1 MPGMS
6 EIIVLL
12 RKCRI
17 GLVFGFLAPPTG
29 LRTIS
34 CVSFGASTF
43 AGDGFDVVEEIFA
56 LDFGEDSRPT
66 ARIGKSFDASMR
78 DIRAPGRCRDRVG
91 VSLDKTAIDSFPSR
105 DGNRSRSLLFGV
117 ELAEDEGCGDDMDPR
132 VTGCCLLRPIPRVYE
147 SMASEELDPG
157 EVKNNSGLSASSRVC
172 EPEPS
177 CVVFVLT
184 TRRGISGMKA
194 PELELEEWPPVI
206 YVLLMSC

>member
-6 EIIVLL
+6 EIIGLL
-12 RKCRI
+12 RRCRI

-34 CVSFGASTF
+34 CVSFGASKF
-43 AGDGFDVVEEIFA
+43 AGDGFDVV
-56 LDFGEDSRPT
+56 
-66 ARIGKSFDASMR
+66 RIGKSFDASMR

-105 DGNRSRSLLFGV
+105 DGNRSPSLLFGV
-117 ELAEDEGCGDDMDPR
+117 KLAEDEGCGDDMDPR

-147 SMASEELDPG
+147 SMASEELGPG
-157 EVKNNSGLSASSRVC
+157 EVKNNSGLSASSGVG

-184 TRRGISGMKA
+184 TRRGISGMKVS
-194 PELELEEWPPVI
+194 ELEL
-206 YVLLMSC
+206 